1 MEGRL
6 VMHNIIPFSTQARQR
21 DLNRGKQC
29 LSIVSVLTQP
39 VNDQVGKLS
48 SSKPV
53 YKDNFFE
60 LVAINY
66 ISKIVQASTGSL
78 PSFSCIMSNTTSHRL
93 LFQRFTNNKSGYDSF
108 VEAATGLWSN
118 FNPVQQHE
126 IVAKTLDKAIPRPI
140 LAMASSSFSSH
151 RLLILTY
158 IRTLLPDSKFTREL
172 FAVFTTLCF
181 AWLIGPNEVRESELD
196 GRRERNVVHIKK
208 CRFLEESNCV
218 GMCINLCKMPSQ
230 KFMKDALG
238 VPVIMVPNF
247 DDMSCEMVFGQEPPA
262 TAEDPAF
269 KQPCY
274 KLWVTPILQ
283 IQIRVDVCIY
293 TSGAAAAANMKVEER
308 DEGSGGRRRREET
321 VEISS
326 GAMAEAAVVAE
337 KSGATVLE
345 DDANAMITPN
355 NFSSVGVL

>member
-6 VMHNIIPFSTQARQR
+6 VMQNIIPSTQARRR
-21 DLNRGKQC
+21 DLKRGKQC
-29 LSIVSVLTQP
+29 LSIVSALTQP
-39 VNDQVGKLS
+39 VNDQVRILS

-53 YKDNFFE
+53 HKDNFFE

-93 LFQRFTNNKSGYDSF
+93 LFQRFTNNKSGYDGF

-140 LAMASSSFSSH
+140 LAMASSS
-151 RLLILTY
+151 
-158 IRTLLPDSKFTREL
+158 TLPPNSKFTREL

-230 KFMKDALG
+230 KFMKDALCL
-238 VPVIMVPNF
+238 PVNMVPSKFTRLAKIMNF
-247 DDMSCEMVFGQEPPA
+247 IRKKCFDGIFSDKVGKGGPIVPPTYVTKLRFLSCPFH
-262 TAEDPAF
+262 
-269 KQPCY
+269 
-274 KLWVTPILQ
+274 PIW
-283 IQIRVDVCIY
+283 RVMD
-293 TSGAAAAANMKVEER
+293 
-308 DEGSGGRRRREET
+308 
-321 VEISS
+321 
-326 GAMAEAAVVAE
+326 
-337 KSGATVLE
+337 
-345 DDANAMITPN
+345 
-355 NFSSVGVL
+355 

>member
-6 VMHNIIPFSTQARQR
+6 VMHNIIPFSTQACRR

-48 SSKPV
+48 SSKAV

-66 ISKIVQASTGSL
+66 ISKIVQASTG
-78 PSFSCIMSNTTSHRL
+78 
-93 LFQRFTNNKSGYDSF
+93 FTNNRSGYDSF

-126 IVAKTLDKAIPRPI
+126 IVAKILDKAIPRPI
-140 LAMASSSFSSH
+140 LAM
-151 RLLILTY
+151 
-158 IRTLLPDSKFTREL
+158 IRTLLPNSKFTREL

-181 AWLIGPNEVRESELD
+181 AWLIGPNEVRESKLD

-230 KFMKDALG
+230 KFMKDTLG
-238 VPVIMVPNF
+238 VPVNMVPNF

-274 KLWVTPILQ
+274 KL
-283 IQIRVDVCIY
+283 C
-293 TSGAAAAANMKVEER
+293 KVNKR
-308 DEGSGGRRRREET
+308 H
-321 VEISS
+321 SS
-326 GAMAEAAVVAE
+326 
-337 KSGATVLE
+337 
-345 DDANAMITPN
+345 NCPR
-355 NFSSVGVL
+355 

>member
-6 VMHNIIPFSTQARQR
+6 VMHNIIPFSTQARRR

-78 PSFSCIMSNTTSHRL
+78 PSFSCIMSNTTSHTGCCFRL
-93 LFQRFTNNKSGYDSF
+93 MSFSEWFTNNKSGYDSF

-140 LAMASSSFSSH
+140 LAMASSS
-151 RLLILTY
+151 
-158 IRTLLPDSKFTREL
+158 TLLPDSKFTREL

-196 GRRERNVVHIKK
+196 GRRERSVVHIKK

-262 TAEDPAF
+262 TADDPAF
-269 KQPCY
+269 KEPCY
-274 KLWVTPILQ
+274 KI
-283 IQIRVDVCIY
+283 CI
-293 TSGAAAAANMKVEER
+293 GN
-308 DEGSGGRRRREET
+308 
-321 VEISS
+321 
-326 GAMAEAAVVAE
+326 
-337 KSGATVLE
+337 
-345 DDANAMITPN
+345 
-355 NFSSVGVL
+355 

>member
-6 VMHNIIPFSTQARQR
+6 VMHNIIPFSTQARRR

-66 ISKIVQASTGSL
+66 ISKIVQSSTG
-78 PSFSCIMSNTTSHRL
+78 
-93 LFQRFTNNKSGYDSF
+93 FTNNKSGYDSF

-126 IVAKTLDKAIPRPI
+126 IVAKILDKAIPRPI
-140 LAMASSSFSSH
+140 LTMASSSFSTH
-151 RLLILTY
+151 RLPILTY
-158 IRTLLPDSKFTREL
+158 IRTLLPNSKFTREL
-172 FAVFTTLCF
+172 FAVFTTSCF

-218 GMCINLCKMPSQ
+218 GMCLNLCKMPSQ

-238 VPVIMVPNF
+238 VPVDMVPNF

-274 KLWVTPILQ
+274 KL
-283 IQIRVDVCIY
+283 C
-293 TSGAAAAANMKVEER
+293 KVNKR
-308 DEGSGGRRRREET
+308 H
-321 VEISS
+321 SS
-326 GAMAEAAVVAE
+326 
-337 KSGATVLE
+337 
-345 DDANAMITPN
+345 NCPR
-355 NFSSVGVL
+355 